1 MTAMETGQEL
11 IKRLTVQ
18 QKHYGDLKEA
28 VVRQSTHIRAM
39 DVAGL
44 TTDMTEIRSLMRKVR
59 DLEAGLRP
67 LRQSWHS
74 LGLDRMPSERRE
86 VDDLVDG
93 IRDRVEEIQELKGEN
108 ETLLKARMGD
118 LRKEMSGVQTQ
129 GKAALAYQ
137 GTKPADR
144 GPAPA
149 KFIDRVTS

>member
-1 MTAMETGQEL
+1 MAMETGQEL

-18 QKHYGDLKEA
+18 QGQYQALKDA
-28 VVRQSTHIRAM
+28 VMRQATHIHAM

-67 LRQSWHS
+67 MRQSWHS

-93 IRDRVEEIQELKGEN
+93 IRETVEEIQTIKGEN
-108 ETLLKARMGD
+108 EVLLKSRMGD
-118 LRKEMSGVQTQ
+118 LRKEMSGLQTQ

-137 GTKPADR
+137 GPKPVAQQT
-144 GPAPA
+144 PVP
-149 KFIDRVTS
+149 KFIDRVTG